1 MERIQIKTDRFA
13 NIILLWVERIGLA
26 LVTLATLVSLSHE
39 LTRMWVTGVV
49 GLGDILQLFL
59 FLEVFAM
66 INSYFGSGKI
76 PMRYPI
82 YIAMVALARHL
93 LLDLKDITE
102 IHMLAVSGSIILLA
116 LSVLIMRF
124 GHTKFPYD
132 DIPKQKRD
140 LL

>member
-1 MERIQIKTDRFA
+1 MERIQIKTDRMA
-13 NIILLWVERIGLA
+13 NMTLLWVERLGLA
-26 LVTLATLVSLSHE
+26 LVTVATFASLSHE
-39 LTRMWVTGVV
+39 LNRMWQAGLV

-59 FLEVFAM
+59 YLEVFAM

-93 LLDLKDITE
+93 LLDLKDISET
-102 IHMLAVSGSIILLA
+102 HMLAVSGSIIMLA

-124 GHTKFPYD
+124 GHTRFPYD
-132 DIPKQKRD
+132 DVPEQKRD